1 MIIRSFVTLFKPE
14 NTGGVADRALYIFE
28 PKLGECVRCG
38 GDKFE
43 PEGSLL

>member
-1 MIIRSFVTLFKPE
+1 MIIRSFVTLFKPKLV
-14 NTGGVADRALYIFE
+14 GVADRALYIFK